1 MIKGVKII
9 GTGHYVPEKILT
21 NDDVAKIVDTSDE
34 WILSR
39 TGIRERHIAADDQAT
54 SDLCVDAAKNALESA
69 GVSADSIDLI
79 IVATLTP
86 DKPFPNTATILQRKI
101 GATKAACFSLEAAC
115 TGFVYG
121 LEVASA
127 MLKSGSMKRALV
139 LGAEKLS
146 SIVNWE
152 DRNTC
157 VLFGDGAGAAV
168 LEAVDA
174 EENGYLSGVLASD
187 GNYENILQTELG
199 GSAFP
204 LTAENINSVDRYLK
218 MSGREVFKLAVTNMA
233 NAVKEALEAAGLS
246 LDDVDWL
253 IPHQA
258 NVRIIS
264 AVGDRVGIDPEKVFI
279 NVQNYGNTSAASIPI
294 AFDELARSGKLTR
307 GQVVVFVAFG
317 GGLTWGANVLRY

>member
-34 WILSR
+34 WIVSR

-233 NAVKEALEAAGLS
+233 NAVKEALEAAGLT
-246 LDDVDWL
+246 LADVDWL